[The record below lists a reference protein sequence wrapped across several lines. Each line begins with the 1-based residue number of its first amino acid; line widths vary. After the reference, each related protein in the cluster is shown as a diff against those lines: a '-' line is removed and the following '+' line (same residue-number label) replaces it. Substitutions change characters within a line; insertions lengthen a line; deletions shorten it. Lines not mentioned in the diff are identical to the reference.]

1 MTDTTPSG
9 NAESAESADNG
20 ADKYMVPALERGLR
34 LLQEFGRG
42 NATLGA
48 PELARRLQLPRATIF
63 RMLNT
68 LEAMGFLQRAEGS
81 NDYRL
86 GLSVLRLGF
95 EFLSSMDLTELGQP
109 VIARL
114 CGEIRY
120 PCNIVVRDGR
130 SIVYVAKVTPPTPLT
145 SSVRVGTRLPAHA
158 TALGRVLLADLSLSE
173 LRTLYPEEHLEAHT
187 PKTPRTVLDLFNLVE
202 ADREG
207 FQRGR
212 NLDKIGQDEA
222 DTSELFFNDVRVPI
236 TNCLGEEGQGF
247 IYLMSELPQERL
259 SIAVSAQA
267 GAQRAFDEALAF
279 TKDRKAFGKTVFD
292 FQNTRFV
299 LADLAAKLQAGW
311 AHLDWCLKRH
321 ETHDLNGS
329 QASAAK
335 LWHTEL
341 LWEVCDKALQLHGG
355 AGYMNEYMIARLWRD
370 ARVQRIYG
378 GTTEIMKEV
387 VGRSL

>member
-158 TALGRVLLADLSLSE
+158 TALGRVLLADLSLPE

-202 ADREG
+202 ADRERGHVFSEG
-207 FQRGR
+207 FYESSICTIAAPVRDHSGR
-212 NLDKIGQDEA
+212 VVAALGTTVPAPHVEEGRAETLIAGVCDAAAEL
-222 DTSELFFNDVRVPI
+222 SELLNYR
-236 TNCLGEEGQGF
+236 
-247 IYLMSELPQERL
+247 PQTQTQTQTQTAQLL
-259 SIAVSAQA
+259 SLNSRRA
-267 GAQRAFDEALAF
+267 G
-279 TKDRKAFGKTVFD
+279 
-292 FQNTRFV
+292 
-299 LADLAAKLQAGW
+299 
-311 AHLDWCLKRH
+311 
-321 ETHDLNGS
+321 
-329 QASAAK
+329 
-335 LWHTEL
+335 
-341 LWEVCDKALQLHGG
+341 GG
-355 AGYMNEYMIARLWRD
+355 Y
-370 ARVQRIYG
+370 V
-378 GTTEIMKEV
+378 
-387 VGRSL
+387 

>member
-1 MTDTTPSG
+1 MTDTPSSG

-20 ADKYMVPALERGLR
+20 TDKYMVPALERGLR

-48 PELARRLQLPRATIF
+48 PELARRLQLPRATVF

-68 LEAMGFLQRAEGS
+68 LEAMGFLQRAKGS

-158 TALGRVLLADLSLSE
+158 TALGRVLLADLSLPE
-173 LRTLYPEEHLEAHT
+173 LRALYPEEHLEAHT

-202 ADREG
+202 ADRERGHVFSEG
-207 FQRGR
+207 FYESSICTIAAPVRDHSGR
-212 NLDKIGQDEA
+212 VVAALGTTVPAPHVEEGRAETLIAGVCDAAAEL
-222 DTSELFFNDVRVPI
+222 SELLNYR
-236 TNCLGEEGQGF
+236 
-247 IYLMSELPQERL
+247 PQAQTQTQTAQLL
-259 SIAVSAQA
+259 SLNSRRA
-267 GAQRAFDEALAF
+267 G
-279 TKDRKAFGKTVFD
+279 
-292 FQNTRFV
+292 
-299 LADLAAKLQAGW
+299 
-311 AHLDWCLKRH
+311 
-321 ETHDLNGS
+321 
-329 QASAAK
+329 
-335 LWHTEL
+335 
-341 LWEVCDKALQLHGG
+341 GG
-355 AGYMNEYMIARLWRD
+355 H
-370 ARVQRIYG
+370 V
-378 GTTEIMKEV
+378 
-387 VGRSL
+387 